1 MHATILASMK
11 HGTDRDVHLFS
22 TAGATHENVIYDNP
36 CAPATQYEE
45 EAIQMEENPA
55 YATVTVY

>member
-1 MHATILASMK
+1 MALIVMCI
-11 HGTDRDVHLFS
+11 LFS

-36 CAPATQYEE
+36 YAPATQYEE